1 MYVGLG
7 LAVLALLG
15 AWFIA
20 PKLGVDMRARISLSA
35 LAAGLGSAIT
45 AGYMFGDEVGTVV
58 VAASFIS
65 VAVLFGYERG

>member
-1 MYVGLG
+1 MYVGLS

-35 LAAGLGSAIT
+35 LAGGLVSAIT
-45 AGYMFGDEVGTVV
+45 SGFMFNNQAGVIAVS
-58 VAASFIS
+58 ASFIS

>member
-1 MYVGLG
+1 MYVGLS

-35 LAAGLGSAIT
+35 LAGGLVSAVT
-45 AGYMFGDEVGTVV
+45 AGFMFSNQAGVIVIS
-58 VAASFIS
+58 ASFIS